1 MQSENSNIP
10 KQKLP
15 VTKKNKKWREECVEA
30 YIGLSNVNG
39 YGNRRSKLQQLYDY
53 YNGHVETEDYKYV
66 TKPYGKSRK
75 NFPSKIRNYPII
87 KPIIDLLLGEKS
99 KRPLNYSVV
108 VKNADTVSIKEE
120 AKKETLMQVMR
131 QKFINKLNAS
141 GQDTGIPSEE
151 VQMPKHVAEL
161 FEKSYVDARAT
172 LGQQAMNYIMQEQE
186 LFDKFIKG
194 WFHFLVSGECYS
206 HRGVRHNEPFY
217 DIINPIDVD
226 YDKDPDCEFVEDGDW
241 ALIRK
246 MAHAS
251 TIVDMYREELTDAQ
265 IDKLESPESFNGTAT
280 GYNASALYGVDQY
293 RSRLI
298 EVITVYWKSM
308 KRVGFLSYMNPTTGE
323 VEEEVVPD
331 KFVMPD
337 ELKEAGAEVSFE
349 WVTEVWQ
356 GTRIGDDV
364 YIDVR
369 PIYNQRIS
377 LDNPSNGKLPINGRK
392 YSEINS
398 DNISLV
404 GLGIPYQINYNI
416 YKYRLE
422 VAIAKSKDIIAQFD
436 INMIPK
442 KWDMDKFMYYVDA
455 TGIAWVDYNKEGMQL
470 NPQHQAVMDMSI
482 KTIEQYVVLLESII
496 TEWERISGVN
506 RQRQGSIGT
515 YAGKGTSQQAIVQSS
530 HITEDL
536 FRKYARMEQR
546 DIQALLD
553 YSKEAWAGSKS
564 AMYFMPDGTAEF
576 FSTEGLD
583 YTESNYGIFASN
595 SASDIEKKMKVE
607 QLAQAM
613 IQNGTPASIVA
624 EAIDQESFTAIKGKI
639 RAAEKAQEELAA
651 AQQKAADEM
660 KDKEIQA
667 EKEKLAYEM
676 EDSDKNRQTQI
687 EVALINAEA
696 SQDLKRQELKLKA
709 QELKDKDDHNDDK
722 IRLEE
727 KKINA
732 DIQIAKD
739 RNRTSEKVAK
749 KKDGA
754 NK

>member
-1 MQSENSNIP
+1 MYAANHSIP
-10 KQKLP
+10 KQKLADS
-15 VTKKNKKWREECVEA
+15 KKNDKWGKECVEA
-30 YIGLSNVNG
+30 FIGLSNTNG
-39 YGNRRSKLQQLYDY
+39 YGNRKSKLQQLYDY
-53 YNGHVETEDYKYV
+53 YNGHVEEEDYKYV
-66 TKPYGKSRK
+66 TKPYGKSRS

-120 AKKETLMQVMR
+120 AKKATLMQVMQ
-131 QKFINKLNAS
+131 QKFINRLNQM
-141 GQDTGIPSEE
+141 GMQTGMPTEE
-151 VQMPKHVAEL
+151 VQMPKQVAEL
-161 FEKSYVDARAT
+161 FEKSYVDARAIM
-172 LGQQAMNYIMQEQE
+172 GQQAVNYIMQEQE
-186 LFDKFIKG
+186 MYDKFQKA
-194 WFHFLVSGECYS
+194 WFHFLVSGECYT

-217 DIINPIDVD
+217 EVLNPVDID

-246 MAHAS
+246 YAHAS
-251 TIVDMYREELTDAQ
+251 TIVDMFREELTDAQ
-265 IDKLESPESFNGTAT
+265 IDRLERPEEFSNDAHLSQ
-280 GYNASALYGVDQY
+280 GYSMHNVEMY

-298 EVITVYWKSM
+298 EVNTVYWKSM
-308 KRVGFLSYMNPTTGE
+308 KQVGFLTYPNPITGE
-323 VEEEVVPD
+323 MEEQVVEG
-331 KFVMPD
+331 KTKLTD
-337 ELKEAGAEVSFE
+337 ELKEAGAKISYE

-356 GTRIGDDV
+356 GTKIADDMYV
-364 YIDVR
+364 DVR
-369 PIYNQRIS
+369 PVENQRFT

-398 DNISLV
+398 ENISLV

-422 VAIAKSKDIIAQFD
+422 IAIAKSKDIIAQFD

-496 TEWERISGVN
+496 QEWERISGVN

-530 HITEDL
+530 HITEDM
-536 FRKYARMEQR
+536 FRKFARLEQR
-546 DIQALLD
+546 DIQAILD
-553 YSKEAWAGSKS
+553 YSKDAWNGSKS
-564 AMYFMPDGTAEF
+564 AMFYMPDGTSEF
-576 FSTEGLD
+576 FSIDGTD
-583 YTESNYGIFASN
+583 YSETNYGIFASN

-624 EAIDQESFTAIKGKI
+624 EAIDQESFTAIKDKI
-639 RAAEKAQEELAA
+639 RAAEKAQQELQQAQQQAQMEMQEKQIQAA
-651 AQQKAADEM
+651 NQQKAMEM
-660 KDKEIQA
+660 DN
-667 EKEKLAYEM
+667 
-676 EDSDKNRQTQI
+676 SDKNRQTQI

-696 SQDLKRQELKLKA
+696 NQELKRQELELKA
-709 QELKDKDDHNDDK
+709 QELKDKADNMDDK

-727 KKINA
+727 KRINS
-732 DIQIAKD
+732 Q
-739 RNRTSEKVAK
+739 EKVAK
-749 KKDGA
+749 DSKRNASK
-754 NK
+754 